1 MSSQTSLIARNVR
14 IQEWA
19 DMIHECNNRPDDMT
33 VTQWCSEHGI
43 SKCNYYYRLA
53 AVRKACL
60 DKLPPEVKQAVV
72 PVPATLLNDNSDNKT
87 ACADFLNLNVNGI
100 TIEVHSDTSTELL
113 AKVLRVVANVK

>member
-14 IQEWA
+14 LQEWA

-33 VTQWCSEHGI
+33 VIQWCSEHGI
-43 SKCNYYYRLA
+43 SKCNYYRLD

-87 ACADFLNLNVNGI
+87 ACEDFLNLNVNGI
-100 TIEVHSDTSTELL
+100 TIEVHNDTSTKLL

>member
-14 IQEWA
+14 LQEWA

-33 VTQWCSEHGI
+33 VTQWYSEHGI

-60 DKLPPEVKQAVV
+60 DKLSLEVKQAVV
-72 PVPATLLNDNSDNKT
+72 PVPATLLNDNSDKKKSLWN
-87 ACADFLNLNVNGI
+87 F
-100 TIEVHSDTSTELL
+100 
-113 AKVLRVVANVK
+113 VAR

>member
-14 IQEWA
+14 LQEWA
-19 DMIHECNNRPDDMT
+19 DMIHECNNRPYDMT

-60 DKLPPEVKQAVV
+60 DKLSPEVKQAVV
-72 PVPATLLNDNSDNKT
+72 P
-87 ACADFLNLNVNGI
+87 CAHLRIFCRYYSTRYANIASSLFNYN
-100 TIEVHSDTSTELL
+100 HSENFVSIL
-113 AKVLRVVANVK
+113 

>member
-14 IQEWA
+14 LQEWA

-60 DKLPPEVKQAVV
+60 DKLSLEVKQAVV
-72 PVPATLLNDNSDNKT
+72 PVPATLLNDNSDKKKSLWN
-87 ACADFLNLNVNGI
+87 F
-100 TIEVHSDTSTELL
+100 
-113 AKVLRVVANVK
+113 VAR

>member
-14 IQEWA
+14 LQEWA

-43 SKCNYYYRLA
+43 SKCNYQYRLA

-100 TIEVHSDTSTELL
+100 TIEVHKDTSMELL
-113 AKVLRVVANVK
+113 AEVLRAVANVK

>member
-1 MSSQTSLIARNVR
+1 MCSQTSLIAHNVR
-14 IQEWA
+14 LQEWA

-60 DKLPPEVKQAVV
+60 DKLPPEIKQAV
-72 PVPATLLNDNSDNKT
+72 AL
-87 ACADFLNLNVNGI
+87 FLPGRTWHAGQYSVLKDI
-100 TIEVHSDTSTELL
+100 FPYCMTICTGKCINTISYRRMKPRYV
-113 AKVLRVVANVK
+113 